1 LAGHEHVDVVLRVDH
16 VAVVVL
22 ADLELDPVELAG
34 ERAGVHVVVGGDGGP
49 GLSADVEAFV
59 GREDERLGG
68 THAAFADLLA
78 VVVEGDSAA
87 LGVAAAVVGE
97 LDADLV
103 GAGRDGLDGLGGEGL
118 DPEQVVGELGPAV
131 PGVEAPAT
139 DGATLGDDRPVQGP
153 SGATTSAVTENDLF
167 LMFSTLFSDSRIIPG

>member
-1 LAGHEHVDVVLRVDH
+1 LPRYQHLGVLLRIDQ
-16 VAVVVL
+16 VAVVVFT
-22 ADLELDPVELAG
+22 DLEFDPVDLAG
-34 ERAGVHVVVGGDGGP
+34 ELAALHVALGSNRGP
-49 GLSADVEAFV
+49 CFVADVEAFV

-167 LMFSTLFSDSRIIPG
+167 LMFRTLFSDSRIISG

>member
-1 LAGHEHVDVVLRVDH
+1 MSTWTVVLRVGH

-49 GLSADVEAFV
+49 GLSADV

-68 THAAFADLLA
+68 TDAAFADLLA
-78 VVVEGDSAA
+78 VVAEGDSVA

-131 PGVEAPAT
+131 PGVKAPAT

-153 SGATTSAVTENDLF
+153 VGRDDLGGHRERLVLDVQDAVLRQPDH
-167 LMFSTLFSDSRIIPG
+167 PG